1 MAAQISEPGIK
12 YLTQGPDWLRS
23 PPARISA
30 LGFIVLILM
39 GNLWLVGAILGE
51 QSNSWILSG
60 FALGVALVFVGAIT
74 LTIRAILKITQLF

>member
-1 MAAQISEPGIK
+1 
-12 YLTQGPDWLRS
+12 
-23 PPARISA
+23 
-30 LGFIVLILM
+30 M